1 MRSLS
6 PGEKREGEV
15 AVGVRLWG
23 FEGVEK
29 NRGVEERVLSSIFP
43 SFITCLTGFFW
54 RGLDGDITN
63 FRFRTLRL
71 NPVLRE
77 VMAADPS
84 FIVLGAGLWDTVE
97 AEGWTELSFANGL
110 MAVMH
115 VTSEESS
122 NTSVKGSLG
131 DIFIGSF
138 VESSEGLCFSSQTS
152 VELAM
157 PHFSLYPAAD
167 GLRFGEC
174 SCSTLVKRSSLLRA
188 ESQQCASG

>member
-23 FEGVEK
+23 FEGVEN
-29 NRGVEERVLSSIFP
+29 NRGVEERVLSSSFP
-43 SFITCLTGFFW
+43 SFITCLTGFSW

-84 FIVLGAGLWDTVE
+84 FIILGAGLWGTEE

-110 MAVMH
+110 RLVLH

-131 DIFIGSF
+131 DIFIGIF
-138 VESSEGLCFSSQTS
+138 VESLEGLCFSSHTS
-152 VELAM
+152 VELVM
-157 PHFSLYPAAD
+157 LHFSLYPAA
-167 GLRFGEC
+167 GWPRFGEC
-174 SCSTLVKRSSLLRA
+174 SCSTLVKRTSLLWA
-188 ESQQCASG
+188 ESQQCAPG

>member
-1 MRSLS
+1 M
-6 PGEKREGEV
+6 
-15 AVGVRLWG
+15 
-23 FEGVEK
+23 
-29 NRGVEERVLSSIFP
+29 LSSSFP
-43 SFITCLTGFFW
+43 SFTTCLTGFFW

-71 NPVLRE
+71 NPILRE

-84 FIVLGAGLWDTVE
+84 FIILDAGLWGTTIE

-110 MAVMH
+110 RLVLH

-152 VELAM
+152 VELVM
-157 PHFSLYPAAD
+157 LYFSLYPAAG

-174 SCSTLVKRSSLLRA
+174 SCSTLVKCTLLRA
-188 ESQQCASG
+188 KSQQCASG